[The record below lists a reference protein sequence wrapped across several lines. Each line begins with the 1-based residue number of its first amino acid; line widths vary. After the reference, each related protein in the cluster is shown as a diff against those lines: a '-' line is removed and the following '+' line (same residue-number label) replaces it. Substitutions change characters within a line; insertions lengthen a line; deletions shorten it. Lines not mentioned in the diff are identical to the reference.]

1 MTPSATPARFSV
13 QTRPIHPEAGA
24 DVHPRCREMAEAMRE
39 GRDTYKG
46 LTAAGFS
53 PSEINLHYERAHALA
68 LELSVRQVAASAD
81 SMEDVVQ
88 KAREAI
94 PNRPPLP
101 RGIEETQD
109 TLVRWGL
116 YCQARAALT
125 LYPWSSLREQCLALL
140 RRYLDRSAMFTSSKN
155 TAITLVADSLPKVM
169 Q

>member
-1 MTPSATPARFSV
+1 MTPSTARFTA

-24 DVHPRCREMAEAMRE
+24 DAHPRCREMADAMRE
-39 GRDTYKG
+39 GPTSFKD
-46 LTAAGFS
+46 LVAAGFS
-53 PSEINLHYERAHALA
+53 SSEINLHYERAHALA
-68 LELSVRQVAASAD
+68 LELSVRQVAPHTD

-94 PNRPPLP
+94 PSRPPLP

-140 RRYLDRSAMFTSSKN
+140 RRYLDRSVMFTSSKN
-155 TAITLVADSLPKVM
+155 TAIALVADSLPKVM